1 MASERVCR
9 WAILGAAGIAAK
21 NWQAI
26 VRAGN
31 AALVAVASRDADR
44 ARAFVAACQ
53 ARVPHPVAPAVAAS
67 YEELLARDDVD
78 AVYLP
83 LRTGVRAE
91 WAVKA
96 AERGK
101 HVLIEK
107 PCGTSV
113 AELERIIAACRA
125 AGVQFMDGTMFL
137 HSRRLDAVRGLLD
150 PQADDGV
157 GEIRRI
163 VSQFSFRGDDA
174 FLEPEALRSFAV
186 TEPLGCLGDLGW
198 YPISFMLWALAPRL
212 PDEVSGRIIAGVEP
226 PQSGTSMPVEFA
238 GELVFRD
245 PPAVT
250 ASFFCSFLVEH
261 QQWVHVSGSRGSL
274 RIDDFVLPYA
284 GSETAFT
291 VSRPTFT
298 LDGCDFRMERHDRV
312 VAVAEEAF
320 GRESAQEARMF
331 REFSAL
337 VLSGRRDDRWPE
349 ASLATQRV
357 LMACL
362 ESACGGPGRG
372 SGILRKRT
380 PD

>member
-1 MASERVCR
+1 MPINPVCR
-9 WAILGAAGIAAK
+9 WAILGAAGIARK
-21 NWQAI
+21 NWQGMLH
-26 VRAGN
+26 AGN

-44 ARAFVAACQ
+44 ARRFVADCQ
-53 ARVPHPVAPAVAAS
+53 ARVPHPAVPAVAAS
-67 YEELLARDDVD
+67 YAEALARDDVD

-107 PCGTSV
+107 PGGTSV
-113 AELERIIAACRA
+113 ADVERIIAACRT

-137 HSRRLDAVRGLLD
+137 HSRRLEGVRAALE
-150 PQADDGV
+150 PTTADGV

-174 FLEPEALRSFAV
+174 FLADHALRAFAA

-198 YPISFMLWALAPRL
+198 YPIAFVLWALAPRM
-212 PDEVSGRIIAGVEP
+212 PDEVSGRIIAAIESPRTGAP
-226 PQSGTSMPVEFA
+226 MPVEFA
-238 GELVFRD
+238 GELVFHD
-245 PPAVT
+245 PPTVT
-250 ASFFCSFLVEH
+250 ASFFCSFLAEH
-261 QQWVHVSGSRGSL
+261 QQWVHVSGTRGSL

-291 VSRPTFT
+291 LSRPTFAV
-298 LDGCDFRMERHDRV
+298 DGCNFRMERHDRRI
-312 VAVAEEAF
+312 ALAEEAF
-320 GRESAQEARMF
+320 GHESAQEARMF
-331 REFSAL
+331 RDFSSL

-362 ESACGGPGRG
+362 EAGG
-372 SGILRKRT
+372 
-380 PD
+380 

>member
-1 MASERVCR
+1 MMAERVCR
-9 WAILGAAGIAAK
+9 WGILGAAGIARK

-26 VRAGN
+26 RRAGN
-31 AALVAVASRDADR
+31 ATLAAVASRDANR
-44 ARAFVAACQ
+44 SREFVAACQ
-53 ARVPHPVAPAVAAS
+53 ARVPHLAVPAVAES
-67 YEELLARDDVD
+67 YDALLARDDVD

-113 AELERIIAACRA
+113 AELEQIIAACRQ

-137 HSRRLDAVRGLLD
+137 HSRRLEAVRACLD
-150 PQADDGV
+150 PTAADGV
-157 GEIRRI
+157 GDIRRI

-174 FLEPEALRSFAV
+174 FLADESLRSFAAA
-186 TEPLGCLGDLGW
+186 EPLGCLGDLGW
-198 YPISFMLWALAPRL
+198 YPIAFVLWALAPRM
-212 PDEVSGRIIAGVEP
+212 PDEVRGRIIAAVESP
-226 PQSGTSMPVEFA
+226 RTGAPMPVEFA

-245 PPAVT
+245 PPTVT

-261 QQWVHVSGSRGSL
+261 QQWVHVSGTRGSL

-291 VSRPTFT
+291 LSQPTFT

-312 VAVAEEAF
+312 VTLAEEAF
-320 GRESAQEARMF
+320 GHESAQEARMF
-331 REFSAL
+331 HDFSAL
-337 VLSGRRDDRWPE
+337 VLSGRRDDRWPQV
-349 ASLATQRV
+349 SLATQQV

-362 ESACGGPGRG
+362 AAG
-372 SGILRKRT
+372 
-380 PD
+380 

>member
-1 MASERVCR
+1 MVSDRTCR
-9 WAILGAAGIAAK
+9 WAILGAAEIARK
-21 NWQAI
+21 NWQGMLH
-26 VRAGN
+26 AGN
-31 AALVAVASRDADR
+31 ATLAAVASRDADR
-44 ARAFVAACQ
+44 AKRFVADCQ
-53 ARVPHPVAPAVAAS
+53 ARAPHPAAPAVADS
-67 YEELLARDDVD
+67 YDELLDRDDVD

-107 PCGTSV
+107 PGGTSV
-113 AELERIIAACRA
+113 AELERIIAACRT

-137 HSRRLDAVRGLLD
+137 HSRRLEAVRAALE
-150 PQADDGV
+150 PSRADGV

-174 FLEPEALRSFAV
+174 FLADDALRAFAA

-198 YPISFMLWALAPRL
+198 YPIALVLWALAPRL
-212 PDEVSGRIIAGVEP
+212 PDEVTGRMIAGVES
-226 PQSGTSMPVEFA
+226 PQSGTAMPVEFA
-238 GELVFRD
+238 GELVFRE
-245 PPAVT
+245 PPTVT

-261 QQWVHVSGSRGSL
+261 QQWVHVSGTRGSL

-284 GSETAFT
+284 GQETAFT
-291 VSRPTFT
+291 VSQPSFT

-312 VAVAEEAF
+312 VTVVEEAF
-320 GRESAQEARMF
+320 GHESAQEARMF
-331 REFSAL
+331 RDFSAL
-337 VLSGRRDDRWPE
+337 VLSGRRDERWPE

-362 ESACGGPGRG
+362 EDAR
-372 SGILRKRT
+372 R
-380 PD
+380 

>member
-1 MASERVCR
+1 MIAERVCR
-9 WAILGAAGIAAK
+9 WGILGAAGIARK

-26 VRAGN
+26 RHAGN
-31 AALVAVASRDADR
+31 AALVAVASRDV
-44 ARAFVAACQ
+44 ARTHEFITDCQ
-53 ARVPHPVAPAVAAS
+53 ARVPHPMVPAVAES
-67 YEELLARDDVD
+67 YDALLARDDVD

-113 AELERIIAACRA
+113 TELERIIAACRQ

-137 HSRRLDAVRGLLD
+137 HSRRLEAMWACLD
-150 PQADDGV
+150 STAADGV

-163 VSQFSFRGDDA
+163 VSQFSFRGDDD
-174 FLEPEALRSFAV
+174 FLADESLRSFAA

-198 YPISFMLWALAPRL
+198 YPIAFVLWALAPRM
-212 PDEVSGRIIAGVEP
+212 PDEVHGRIIAAVESP
-226 PQSGTSMPVEFA
+226 RTGAPMPVEFA

-261 QQWVHVSGSRGSL
+261 QQWVHVSGTRGSL

-284 GSETAFT
+284 GNETAFT
-291 VSRPTFT
+291 LSQPTFT

-312 VAVAEEAF
+312 ATVAEEAF
-320 GRESAQEARMF
+320 GHPSAQEARMF
-331 REFSAL
+331 HAFSAL
-337 VLSGRRDDRWPE
+337 VLSDQRDDRWPQ
-349 ASLATQRV
+349 ASLATQQV
-357 LMACL
+357 MMACL
-362 ESACGGPGRG
+362 EAA
-372 SGILRKRT
+372 
-380 PD
+380 

>member
-1 MASERVCR
+1 MTPNRVCR
-9 WAILGAAGIAAK
+9 WAILGAAGIARK
-21 NWQAI
+21 NWQGML
-26 VRAGN
+26 RAGN
-31 AALVAVASRDADR
+31 AALVAVASRDAER

-53 ARVPHPVAPAVAAS
+53 AGVPHPVAPAVAAS
-67 YEELLARDDVD
+67 YEEVLARDDVD

-91 WAVKA
+91 WAVRA
-96 AERGK
+96 AHLGK

-113 AELERIIAACRA
+113 AELERIIAACDG

-137 HSRRLDAVRGLLD
+137 HSRRLEAVRGLLD
-150 PQADDGV
+150 PRADDGV
-157 GEIRRI
+157 GEIHRI
-163 VSQFSFRGDDA
+163 VSQFSFRGDSS
-174 FLEPEALRSFAV
+174 FLDPEALRSFAA

-198 YPISFMLWALAPRL
+198 YPLAFVLWALAPRL
-212 PDEVSGRIIAGVEP
+212 PDDVTGRIVAGVVAP
-226 PQSGTSMPVEFA
+226 RSSVPMPVEFA

-250 ASFFCSFLVEH
+250 VSFFCSFLVEH

-284 GSETAFT
+284 GDATT
-291 VSRPTFT
+291 VTLSRPTFT
-298 LDGCDFRMERHDRV
+298 LDCCDFRMERHDRTV
-312 VAVAEEAF
+312 TVAEAAY
-320 GRESAQEARMF
+320 GHESAQEARMF

-337 VLSGRRDDRWPE
+337 VLSGRRDARWPQ

-362 ESACGGPGRG
+362 ESARDILHHRG
-372 SGILRKRT
+372 T
-380 PD
+380 